1 MDFDK
6 PFFHLKLTK
15 SPLNTINKNKKK
27 TYNINKK

>member
-27 TYNINKK
+27 LTI